1 MEKDET
7 AQEEEVLEGRF
18 VVDVVLVFILCG
30 QGKPH
35 CKNIICAEIRK
46 KEQAVQTCGLKV
58 FQANKNNSAK
68 TMKQKQAWRGQE
80 YQGVQYG

>member
-1 MEKDET
+1 MRKSAMEKDET

-46 KEQAVQTCGLKV
+46 KEQAV
-58 FQANKNNSAK
+58 
-68 TMKQKQAWRGQE
+68 
-80 YQGVQYG
+80 